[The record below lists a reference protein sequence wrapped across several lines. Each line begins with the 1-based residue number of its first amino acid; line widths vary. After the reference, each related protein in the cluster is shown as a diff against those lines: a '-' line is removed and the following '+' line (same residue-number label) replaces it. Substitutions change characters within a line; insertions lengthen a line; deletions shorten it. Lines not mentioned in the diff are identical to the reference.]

1 MSASSGTTLISP
13 TASNGVANVNAAAS
27 TTSSDRDQKRKHT
40 RVHSAHH
47 AHGHHG
53 GHHAHGHHAHGH
65 HGVHHAHHHGHAG
78 HARRSSRSSRR
89 SSGESDGRRALAAG
103 LTMHA
108 LDGKQRRKESAG
120 SSAIMQRTTSDTGS
134 GSSRKASDPAPVVS
148 RTPSNTSVLSSEGKR
163 PEGSR
168 HDSNNSGRGRHRD
181 SVEVEV
187 IAGDAA
193 EGEEDGEWESGEET
207 PATALK
213 DNTYTG
219 PAEREQKAAQA
230 AKDKEAQ
237 ESGDDKGK
245 KVLAESPSDLREPSH
260 SPRNEPK
267 QSTKGFPGT
276 PTPLQTPSA
285 PSGTTSGANSQPGS
299 RPASRP
305 ASRRPSLTQRSQS
318 RISLTRPA
326 DSTTSLTSLHQ
337 EVVQEEKPKAPE
349 PKPEPKEYPFPKMEA
364 EKQDK
369 GKGREKDATGE
380 TVKETKRGDSTAS
393 HTSQTSQATVKSTT
407 KDTAKLP
414 THGESGE
421 TPDAKPKTDRMLSG
435 DDVQTSPE
443 ELPDAP
449 AQKVKGSTSLPRPLS
464 VTSLRSIQSLRA
476 PPHPL
481 NSPTGRSGFLDSPK
495 SAKRVASL
503 HYPPAAPA
511 VVNCET
517 VEGQGWDEDGAPARP
532 PPPTRPERVGSFS
545 SVRSLKGVLGQPRPP
560 VSRAASSRQTAAQAA
575 AAASRLNTTTD
586 PVAYHHSLGF
596 SQATAETAHLLS
608 RFLPQKK
615 GHRPRWAISAREAM
629 AVHEAIANGE
639 EPEVRVGL
647 TDGQYRDAHE
657 SLVNT
662 LRELGKT
669 RKGPRRGNTVSKS
682 YSYQALLGGVG
693 AEELQINSNV
703 PRRRASGQTP
713 FEMSVNR
720 CLAQRP

>member
-1 MSASSGTTLISP
+1 
-13 TASNGVANVNAAAS
+13 
-27 TTSSDRDQKRKHT
+27 
-40 RVHSAHH
+40 
-47 AHGHHG
+47 
-53 GHHAHGHHAHGH
+53 
-65 HGVHHAHHHGHAG
+65 
-78 HARRSSRSSRR
+78 
-89 SSGESDGRRALAAG
+89 
-103 LTMHA
+103 MHA
-108 LDGKQRRKESAG
+108 LDGKPRRKESAG
-120 SSAIMQRTTSDTGS
+120 SSAVMQRTTSDTGS
-134 GSSRKASDPAPVVS
+134 GSSRKASDPAPVS
-148 RTPSNTSVLSSEGKR
+148 RTPSNTSVLSSEGPKR
-163 PEGSR
+163 PDGPR
-168 HDSNNSGRGRHRD
+168 HDSSNSGRGRHRD

-193 EGEEDGEWESGEET
+193 EGEEEGDWESGEET

-213 DNTYTG
+213 DNTITG
-219 PAEREQKAAQA
+219 PAEREQKASQA

-237 ESGDDKGK
+237 ERGEDKGK
-245 KVLAESPSDLREPSH
+245 KVLIESPTDLRQPSH
-260 SPRNEPK
+260 SPRNEPM

-318 RISLTRPA
+318 RISLTRPT
-326 DSTTSLTSLHQ
+326 DSTTSLTSLRQ
-337 EVVQEEKPKAPE
+337 EVHADEQQKPE
-349 PKPEPKEYPFPKMEA
+349 PKPEPKAEPEEYPFPKMEA
-364 EKQDK
+364 EKGK
-369 GKGREKDATGE
+369 GKEKEGE
-380 TVKETKRGDSTAS
+380 AVKETKRGDSTAS
-393 HTSQTSQATVKSTT
+393 HTSLATVKSTT
-407 KDTAKLP
+407 KGTAKLP
-414 THGESGE
+414 AHAEGE
-421 TPDAKPKTDRMLSG
+421 TPDTKPTSERVLSS

-449 AQKVKGSTSLPRPLS
+449 AQKVKGSASLPRPLS

-532 PPPTRPERVGSFS
+532 LPPTRPERVGSFS
-545 SVRSLKGVLGQPRPP
+545 SVRSLKGVLGQPRPA
-560 VSRAASSRQTAAQAA
+560 VSRASSSRQTAAQAA
-575 AAASRLNTTTD
+575 AAASRLNTTSD

-608 RFLPQKK
+608 RFLPQKR

>member
-1 MSASSGTTLISP
+1 
-13 TASNGVANVNAAAS
+13 
-27 TTSSDRDQKRKHT
+27 
-40 RVHSAHH
+40 
-47 AHGHHG
+47 
-53 GHHAHGHHAHGH
+53 
-65 HGVHHAHHHGHAG
+65 
-78 HARRSSRSSRR
+78 
-89 SSGESDGRRALAAG
+89 
-103 LTMHA
+103 MHA
-108 LDGKQRRKESAG
+108 LDGKRRKESAG

-134 GSSRKASDPAPVVS
+134 GSSRKASDPAPVS
-148 RTPSNTSVLSSEGKR
+148 RTPSNTSVLSAEGKR

-168 HDSNNSGRGRHRD
+168 HDSSNSARERRHRD

-187 IAGDAA
+187 LVGDAPA
-193 EGEEDGEWESGEET
+193 EGEEDGDWESGEET

-213 DNTYTG
+213 GGTLTGG
-219 PAEREQKAAQA
+219 PAEREQKAAQEEKDQE
-230 AKDKEAQ
+230 AKEQ
-237 ESGDDKGK
+237 GEEKGK
-245 KVLAESPSDLREPSH
+245 KVLAESPGDLREPSH

-285 PSGTTSGANSQPGS
+285 PSAGTGSGANSQPG
-299 RPASRP
+299 SRP

-326 DSTTSLTSLHQ
+326 DSTTSLTSLRTD
-337 EVVQEEKPKAPE
+337 EKPKQQSAE
-349 PKPEPKEYPFPKMEA
+349 PGEYPFPKMTDA
-364 EKQDK
+364 EREKERAK
-369 GKGREKDATGE
+369 GKDKAKDKDAAANETAGE
-380 TVKETKRGDSTAS
+380 PRKEVKRQDSTAS
-393 HTSQTSQATVKSTT
+393 QGSPKTHHSTT
-407 KDTAKLP
+407 KRDTKDTVKLP
-414 THGESGE
+414 PQREESGE
-421 TPDAKPKTDRMLSG
+421 TATPDVPNPKGSERLITDGEEQS
-435 DDVQTSPE
+435 SPE
-443 ELPDAP
+443 EMPDSA
-449 AQKVKGSTSLPRPLS
+449 AVQKLKGPQNLPRPLS
-464 VTSLRSIQSLRA
+464 VSSLRSIQSLRA

-495 SAKRVASL
+495 SKRVASL

-517 VEGQGWDEDGAPARP
+517 VEGQGWDEDPSLATTSASASSPALAKPAPA
-532 PPPTRPERVGSFS
+532 TRPERVGSFS
-545 SVRSLKGVLGQPRPP
+545 SVRSLKSVLGVQAPPPRPTHD
-560 VSRAASSRQTAAQAA
+560 SRPGPTRRQTAAQAA
-575 AAASRLNTTTD
+575 AAASRLNTTSD
-586 PVAYHHSLGF
+586 PVAYHQSLGF

-639 EPEVRVGL
+639 EPEIRVGL